1 MAGKNVT
8 GLKTM
13 FFSTASTYSAVIS
26 QEEALKKVK
35 TYMKEISAHSFV
47 GTQVGQVIDDAL
59 SAEGKMIRPRLMLL
73 CGAIGSEWSEKSDT
87 LCKLAAMIE
96 LTHMASLIHDDI
108 IDEAPYR
115 RGKPSIQHKYSK
127 DAAVYAGDYLMASI
141 NFFQAKE
148 GLNHSGM
155 IYNRA
160 VQQMCIGEVGQALC
174 RYSENATVHDY
185 LQNIQGK
192 TAALFKA
199 ACLIGATESGCH
211 ETITLKLE
219 SFGEYLGIMFQ
230 LRDDLLDFTSSIKAE
245 GKETHKDFQDGIYT
259 LPVLMA
265 LKQEDARK
273 ELAPLMQINKERRLT
288 DEEIHQMEDI
298 VVRYGG
304 VEATKIEIRN
314 LQMKSTQILN
324 ELPDVA
330 SVVLMRKLLKALEI

>member
-1 MAGKNVT
+1 MAGKNAT

-13 FFSTASTYSAVIS
+13 FFSTANSYGAVIS
-26 QEEALKKVK
+26 QEEALNKVR
-35 TYMKEISAHSFV
+35 TYMKEISAHSFSGTEV
-47 GTQVGQVIDDAL
+47 GKVLDDAL
-59 SAEGKMIRPRLMLL
+59 SAEGKMIRPRLLLL
-73 CGAIGSEWSEKSDT
+73 CGAIGPQWSEKYDT

-148 GLNHSGM
+148 RLNDSGM
-155 IYNRA
+155 IYNNA

-174 RYSENATVHDY
+174 RYSDHVTMHDY

-192 TAALFKA
+192 TTALFKA
-199 ACLIGATESGCH
+199 ACLIGATESGCN
-211 ETITLKLE
+211 TKITQKLE

-230 LRDDLLDFTSSIKAE
+230 LRDDLLDFTSSTKAE

-265 LKQEDARK
+265 LKQKDCRR
-273 ELAPLMQINKERRLT
+273 ELEPLMQINKERRLT
-288 DEEIHQMEDI
+288 DEEIQRMEEI

-304 VEATKIEIRN
+304 VEATKAEIKN
-314 LQMKSTQILN
+314 LQVKSNQILN

-330 SVVLMRKLLKALEI
+330 SVILMRKLLKALEI